1 VRPGWPTVA
10 ALLVATFLQASIA
23 PHLAVFGVV
32 PNVLLLV
39 VVTLALVEGPVPGAF
54 AGFTAGVLLDMLGT
68 SVIGPWALVLCVVGY
83 VAGTLNANMFAE
95 GWLLPITV
103 AFMASLLAELSYGL
117 LLAVLG
123 VGGPFVVTLTHIV
136 IPAAVYNTALAVL
149 VYPWLA
155 RLLRQDPG
163 MTEFRRMA

>member
-1 VRPGWPTVA
+1 MRPGWPTVA
-10 ALLVATFLQASIA
+10 ALLVAMFLQASIA

-32 PNVLLLV
+32 PNLFLLV

-136 IPAAVYNTALAVL
+136 VPATVYNTALAVL